1 MQSLLR
7 NILFALLLFPLF
19 SAAQQREDND
29 GLESDPEMVTSW
41 TALVRPTFSNPLTA
55 YYRFV
60 DDAGKYIFELKASAG
75 GVPFIVTQGAKLE
88 LALENGNTVTLYNK
102 KWQRACAGCGSKGPI
117 ADIPGVNLQFD
128 LDKEDIDALAGS
140 YLGHIGLHLTD
151 NVLGGRPTLRRTETF
166 REQADH
172 FLYCVE
178 HR

>member
-7 NILFALLLFPLF
+7 NILFALLLFPLY
-19 SAAQQREDND
+19 SVAQQRD
-29 GLESDPEMVTSW
+29 GNEGLTLDREMATTW

-60 DDAGKYIFELKASAG
+60 DDAGKYMFELKASAG

-102 KWQRACAGCGSKGPI
+102 KWQRACAGCGSKGSN
-117 ADIPGVNLQFD
+117 ADIPGVDLLFD
-128 LDKEDIDALAGS
+128 MEKEDIEALAGS
-140 YLGHIGLHLTD
+140 YLGHIGLHLAD
-151 NVLGGRPTLRRTETF
+151 NVLGGSPTLRRTETF
-166 REQADH
+166 REQADY

-178 HR
+178 HQ